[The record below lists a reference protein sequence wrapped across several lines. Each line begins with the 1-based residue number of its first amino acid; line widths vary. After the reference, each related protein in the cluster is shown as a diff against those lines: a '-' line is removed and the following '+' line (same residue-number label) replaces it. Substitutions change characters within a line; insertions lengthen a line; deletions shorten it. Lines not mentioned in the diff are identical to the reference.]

1 MKTSSFERHWI
12 PRIMVF
18 LHAVGV
24 TGILAGYGTYFL
36 DFTAA
41 NLFINGL
48 LAVWADWGQR
58 HWTWAV
64 AFLGGLAVEIVG
76 VQTGWLFGDY
86 GYGTA
91 LGPMVAGVPLIL
103 GALWWVSLMG
113 CGHWTRRLMDVAGF
127 TSEGAAG
134 TATRAALGATLMTAF
149 DGMIEPVAIQA
160 GWWAWE
166 GEAVPWFNYGT
177 WWVVSFLFYLLPR
190 KKGENI
196 GAGLLVAIFVCFF
209 VFLNWFPWTR

>member
-24 TGILAGYGTYFL
+24 TGILAGYGQYFL
-36 DFTAA
+36 DFTAV
-41 NLFINGL
+41 NLLVNGI
-48 LAVWADWGQR
+48 LAAWADWNQR
-58 HWTWAV
+58 HWTWV
-64 AFLGGLAVEIVG
+64 AAILGGLGVEIVG
-76 VQTGWLFGDY
+76 VQTGILFGTY
-86 GYGTA
+86 SYGTV

-103 GALWWVSLMG
+103 GVLWWVSLMG
-113 CGHWTRRLMDVAGF
+113 CGHWTDRLMRWRGWSREGF
-127 TSEGAAG
+127 AG
-134 TATRAALGATLMTAF
+134 TAFRATLAATLMTLF

-166 GEAVPWFNYGT
+166 GVGVPWLNYGT
-177 WWVVSFLFYLLPR
+177 WWAVSFLFYLLPR
-190 KKGENI
+190 KSDENI